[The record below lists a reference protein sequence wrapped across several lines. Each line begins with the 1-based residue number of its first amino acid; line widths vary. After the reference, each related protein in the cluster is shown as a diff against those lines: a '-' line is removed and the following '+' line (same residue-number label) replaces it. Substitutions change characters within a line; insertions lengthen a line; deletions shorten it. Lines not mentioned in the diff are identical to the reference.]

1 MYTRMQREP
10 DPKALHVL
18 HPISEEQTL
27 VRTDLLPL
35 LLDLLR
41 MNKRREL
48 PQRIFH
54 TGDVVS
60 SMQTY
65 QKLALAST
73 HPGADFSEVYATTD
87 ALMRELGISYMPAE
101 SDDPAFIPGRA
112 VDIMVDGKKMGV
124 FGEIH
129 PGVLNKFDID
139 QPVIGIEI
147 DLHLLFPGQKE
158 TKS

>member
-1 MYTRMQREP
+1 
-10 DPKALHVL
+10 
-18 HPISEEQTL
+18 EEQTL

-60 SMQTY
+60 SCKTY

-73 HPGADFSEVYATTD
+73 HPGADFSEAYATAD
-87 ALMRELGISYMPAE
+87 ALMRELGVSYIPAE
-101 SDDPAFIPGRA
+101 SSDPAFIPGRA
-112 VDIMVDGKKMGV
+112 VDMMVDGRKVGI

-129 PGVLNKFDID
+129 PGVLNNFDID
-139 QPVIGIEI
+139 QPVAGIEI
-147 DLHLLFPGQKE
+147 DLHLLFPMDQE